1 MRKSIVV
8 VLTAAA
14 LSLPSTEA
22 LAGAQSTRAAS
33 PRKRVSTVT
42 KSFTGSPGNAGRYG
56 EVQITIVI
64 EKTATTIGK
73 KTTVKRRMV
82 AIRIPVYP
90 NHTDRSIRISQQ
102 ALPILAQEALHAQSA
117 KVDILSGA
125 TYTSQGFVGSLSDAL
140 TRARGW

>member
-22 LAGAQSTRAAS
+22 LAGARSTNATL
-33 PRKRVSTVT
+33 RKKVSTVT
-42 KSFTGSPGNAGRYG
+42 KSFTGSLGSAGKYG

-64 EKTATTIGK
+64 EKKTTTIGK
-73 KTTVKRRMV
+73 KTTITRRMV
-82 AIRIPVYP
+82 SIRIPVYP
-90 NHTDRSIRISQQ
+90 NHTFRSVRISQE
-102 ALPILAQEALHAQSA
+102 ALPALTQEALHAQSA
-117 KVDILSGA
+117 KIDILSGA